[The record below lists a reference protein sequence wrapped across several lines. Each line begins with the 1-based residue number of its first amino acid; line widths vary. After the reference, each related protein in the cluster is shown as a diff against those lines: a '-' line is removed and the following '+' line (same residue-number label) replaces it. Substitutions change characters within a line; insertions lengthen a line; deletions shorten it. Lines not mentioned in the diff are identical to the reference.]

1 MKTRKPK
8 LSFFLYNKSSILVE
22 WPKIISK
29 NILEDIIKF
38 SNKLSKLKS
47 INSRIN
53 GYNSLL
59 IKYNSSIKSF
69 EEEIFNL
76 ESLYKNKITNLP
88 TNTKNWRIPVCYEK
102 KYAPDISYVS
112 KKLNLSLKE
121 IIRIHSYKK
130 YKLYFIG
137 FLPGFLYLGK
147 VDNKLK
153 LPRKTNPSTN
163 YEAGSIG
170 IAENQTGIYPN
181 VSPGGWNIIGNSP
194 ILFFDPSSKEPCFA
208 KSGDTIEFYSIN
220 ENEYN
225 LIKQKSKNNLNYINE
240 LND

>member
-47 INSRIN
+47 INSRIS

-76 ESLYKNKITNLP
+76 ESLYKNKISNLP
-88 TNTKNWRIPVCYEK
+88 TNTKNWRIPVCYKK

-153 LPRKTNPSTN
+153 LPRKINPSTN
-163 YEAGSIG
+163 YGSGSIG

-208 KSGDTIEFYSIN
+208 KSGDTIEFYSIS
-220 ENEYN
+220 EKEYN

>member
-1 MKTRKPK
+1 MKTRKHK
-8 LSFFLYNKSSILVE
+8 LSFFLYNKKSILVE

-29 NILEDIIKF
+29 NILKDIVKF
-38 SNKLSKLKS
+38 SNKISKLKS

-59 IKYNSSIKSF
+59 IRYNSSIKSF
-69 EEEIFNL
+69 EKEIFNL
-76 ESLYKNKITNLP
+76 ESLYKTKTRNLP

-208 KSGDTIEFYSIN
+208 KSGDTIEFYSIS
-220 ENEYN
+220 EKEYN

>member
-76 ESLYKNKITNLP
+76 ESLYKNKISNLP
-88 TNTKNWRIPVCYEK
+88 TNTKNWRIPVCYKK

>member
-1 MKTRKPK
+1 MKTRKLK

-22 WPKIISK
+22 WPKIINK
-29 NILEDIIKF
+29 NILEDILKF

-47 INSRIN
+47 INSRIS

-69 EEEIFNL
+69 EKEIFNL
-76 ESLYKNKITNLP
+76 ESLYKTKTSNFSTK
-88 TNTKNWRIPVCYEK
+88 TKNWRIPVCYEK

-147 VDNKLK
+147 LDNKLK
-153 LPRKTNPSTN
+153 LPRKINPSTN
-163 YEAGSIG
+163 YVAGSIG

-181 VSPGGWNIIGNSP
+181 LSPGGWSVIGNSP
-194 ILFFDPSSKEPCFA
+194 IIFFDPSSKEPCFA

-220 ENEYN
+220 EKEYN

>member
-1 MKTRKPK
+1 MKTRKHK
-8 LSFFLYNKSSILVE
+8 LSFFLYNKKSILVE

-29 NILEDIIKF
+29 NILEDIVNF

-76 ESLYKNKITNLP
+76 ESLYKNKTSNLP

-130 YKLYFIG
+130 YNLYFIG

-147 VDNKLK
+147 LDNKLK
-153 LPRKTNPSTN
+153 LPRKINPSTN
-163 YEAGSIG
+163 YVAGSIG

-181 VSPGGWNIIGNSP
+181 LSPGGWSVIGNSP
-194 ILFFDPSSKEPCFA
+194 IIFFDPSSKEPCFA

-220 ENEYN
+220 EKEYN

>member
-47 INSRIN
+47 INSRIS

-69 EEEIFNL
+69 EKEIFNL
-76 ESLYKNKITNLP
+76 ESLYKNKISNLP
-88 TNTKNWRIPVCYEK
+88 TNTKNWRIPVCYKK

-153 LPRKTNPSTN
+153 LPRKINPSTN

>member
-47 INSRIN
+47 INSRIS

-208 KSGDTIEFYSIN
+208 KSGDTIKFYSIN

>member
-47 INSRIN
+47 INSRIS

-76 ESLYKNKITNLP
+76 ESLYKNKISNLP
-88 TNTKNWRIPVCYEK
+88 TNTKNWRIPVCYKK

-153 LPRKTNPSTN
+153 LPRKINPSTN

-181 VSPGGWNIIGNSP
+181 VSPGGWCIIGNSP

-208 KSGDTIEFYSIN
+208 KSGDTIKFYSIN

>member
-1 MKTRKPK
+1 MKTRKHK
-8 LSFFLYNKSSILVE
+8 LSFFLYNKKSILVE

-29 NILEDIIKF
+29 NILEDIVNF

-76 ESLYKNKITNLP
+76 ESLYKNKTSNLP

-147 VDNKLK
+147 LDNKLK
-153 LPRKTNPSTN
+153 LPRKINPSTN
-163 YEAGSIG
+163 YKAGSIG